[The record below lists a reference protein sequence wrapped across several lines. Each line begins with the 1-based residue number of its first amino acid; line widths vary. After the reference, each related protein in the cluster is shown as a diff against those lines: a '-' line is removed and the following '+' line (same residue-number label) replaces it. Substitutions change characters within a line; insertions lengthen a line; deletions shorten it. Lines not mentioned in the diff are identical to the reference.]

1 MRDKEL
7 KNPCPLSEGE
17 WVQYLQTYITTNVT
31 NRLTIPLII
40 ISSSAIIVSLSNLFY
55 KLNEPQLVII
65 SLVLLII
72 VIILLAILYVG
83 YVKQSNLPPNFDEDI
98 QNLIEKIIWGNIKSD
113 KIRDEWEDIKKRY
126 DELKK

>member
-1 MRDKEL
+1 MGDKEL